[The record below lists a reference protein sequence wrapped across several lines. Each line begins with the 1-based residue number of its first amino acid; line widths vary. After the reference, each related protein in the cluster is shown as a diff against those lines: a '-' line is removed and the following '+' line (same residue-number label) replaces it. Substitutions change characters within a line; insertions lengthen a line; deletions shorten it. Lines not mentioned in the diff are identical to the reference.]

1 MRLVLK
7 LTGAFL
13 AVVCLVMVINDS
25 VRIRQDI
32 ATFEKD
38 VDRDHELLGRSLAGA
53 AAVVWASD
61 GPAAA
66 ARLIDE
72 MRRPSAAVAVRWV
85 CEGAS
90 PRKPATLDCEAIR
103 RGTAAGPFRTTMPG
117 LDRFARRVTYVA
129 VPAEAGIFRGALEV
143 SESAA
148 GERQYVRETLRDTLV
163 LGGVLVVLC
172 TGLAFGFG
180 VWMVVRP
187 TRALVEKARA
197 VGLGIFDPPLLMVQG
212 DEFGLLALEMNA
224 MCDRLVAARKA
235 KDEEAAARVAAVE
248 QLRHADRLRT
258 VGTLA
263 SGIAHELG
271 TPLNAIEARA
281 SLIASGEVEEEA
293 AKESARIIVDC
304 SDHIARIVRQLL
316 VFARDKSLETATVD
330 LGSVAAY
337 TVALLRPIAQ
347 QSQVELRFDG
357 AEGRCLV
364 EGDEVLLQQALVNLV
379 MNAIQATEPRGVV
392 RVRSAT
398 DMAVR
403 PRPSM
408 RMPSA
413 SIGAGRSAAGPAAAR
428 EADEDLAPSLAV
440 PVVLLEVD
448 DSGSGIAEGVLE
460 RIFEP
465 FFTTKPPGDG
475 TGLGLSVT
483 YGIVEEHSGWLD
495 VKSEPGRGSR
505 FRIFLP
511 EKAGTN
517 DGAQAAPHEDA

>member
-7 LTGAFL
+7 LTAAFL
-13 AVVCLVMVINDS
+13 VVVCLVMAVHDS
-25 VRIRQDI
+25 VRVRQDI
-32 ATFEKD
+32 ATFEDD
-38 VDRDHELLGRSLAGA
+38 VDRDHELLGRSLASA

-61 GPAAA
+61 GPVAA
-66 ARLIDE
+66 ARLIE
-72 MRRPSAAVAVRWV
+72 GMQHPSAAVAIHWV
-85 CEGAS
+85 CEGVS
-90 PRKPATLDCEAIR
+90 PRKPATLDCDAIR
-103 RGTAAGPFRTTMPG
+103 RDTAAGPFRITIPG
-117 LDRFARRVTYVA
+117 LGRFARRVTYVA
-129 VPAEAGIFRGALEV
+129 VPAEPGAFRGALEV

-148 GERQYVRETLRDTLV
+148 RERQYVRETLRDTLV
-163 LGGVLVVLC
+163 LGGVLIVLC

-180 VWMVVRP
+180 VWMVARP

-197 VGLGIFDPPLLMVQG
+197 VGLGIFGPPLVMRQG

-235 KDEEAAARVAAVE
+235 KDEEAAARLAAVE

-271 TPLNAIEARA
+271 TPLNAIETRA
-281 SLIASGEVEEEA
+281 SLIASGEVEEDA

-304 SDHIARIVRQLL
+304 SDRIARIVRQLL

-337 TVALLRPIAQ
+337 TVELLRPIAQ
-347 QSQVELRFDG
+347 KSQVELRFDG
-357 AEGRCLV
+357 AEGRCIV
-364 EGDEVLLQQALVNLV
+364 DGDEVLLQQALMNLV
-379 MNAIQATEPRGVV
+379 MNAVQATEPRGVV
-392 RVRSAT
+392 RIRSAT
-398 DMAVR
+398 GMAVR
-403 PRPSM
+403 PRPFTG
-408 RMPSA
+408 RPRAPVSA
-413 SIGAGRSAAGPAAAR
+413 GAGAAGSAAPR
-428 EADEDLAPSLAV
+428 ETDGDLDPSSAV
-440 PVVLLEVD
+440 PVVLLEVE
-448 DSGSGIAEGVLE
+448 DSGNGIDKSTLE

-483 YGIVEEHSGWLD
+483 YGIIEEHGGWLD
-495 VKSEPGRGSR
+495 VKSEPGCGSQ

-511 EKAGTN
+511 RKAGTN
-517 DGAQAAPHEDA
+517 DEAPASPQEDA